1 MENIEL
7 DEQQDEVEDKV
18 VPPEEESPMQRL
30 KRNKTSGNSDM
41 FEEESTPVQKELVV
55 YLKMNEP
62 HKRVSILQFWN
73 LNRGLLPLHSRAA
86 QSILAVPCAT
96 SSVERVFSVAG
107 MTVTI
112 RRKSLAPKL
121 VEQIVLMRS
130 NKGLIDF
137 QEFREEK
144 EQCSSSD
151 EDDVESEAEDEG
163 EENDSEGENE
173 GEIVIDD
180 SEP

>member
-1 MENIEL
+1 M
-7 DEQQDEVEDKV
+7 
-18 VPPEEESPMQRL
+18 
-30 KRNKTSGNSDM
+30 
-41 FEEESTPVQKELVV
+41 
-55 YLKMNEP
+55 
-62 HKRVSILQFWN
+62 
-73 LNRGLLPLHSRAA
+73 LPLLSRAA
-86 QSILAVPCAT
+86 QLILPVPCAT

-107 MTVTI
+107 NTVTN

-121 VEQIVLMRS
+121 VEQIVLMGS
-130 NKGLIDF
+130 NKGCIDF

-151 EDDVESEAEDEG
+151 EDDEESEPEAEG
-163 EENDSEGENE
+163 EENDSEGENEGENE